1 MRGLQATARPALVR
15 PALGLATRF
24 VPFCHL
30 PSQHP
35 HPWASLPHPLHPTRA
50 AAAVSRAPQGS
61 SISRVLWFIPEPGW
75 SKARGLVEPL
85 VDSEV
90 GSRSGR
96 ASNPYADPGSVRSRT
111 FSDFLHVVPSQGAVT
126 RPPAEMARGKVT

>member
-1 MRGLQATARPALVR
+1 MRGLQATARPALGRVVR

-30 PSQHP
+30 PSQ
-35 HPWASLPHPLHPTRA
+35 HPLHPTRA

-85 VDSEV
+85 VDSKV